1 MTDRNVT
8 NEQYCVTRYRDAAHK
23 AITDY
28 VNAQNCQTVD
38 DVKKA
43 IGALIGMATHALDL
57 VTNGKSEK
65 LS

>member
-1 MTDRNVT
+1 MTDALT
-8 NEQYCVTRYRDAAHK
+8 NAQSCVTRYRDAAHK

-28 VNAQNCQTVD
+28 VNAQDCQTVE
-38 DVKKA
+38 DVKNA
-43 IGALIGMATHALDL
+43 IGALIGMAAHALDL